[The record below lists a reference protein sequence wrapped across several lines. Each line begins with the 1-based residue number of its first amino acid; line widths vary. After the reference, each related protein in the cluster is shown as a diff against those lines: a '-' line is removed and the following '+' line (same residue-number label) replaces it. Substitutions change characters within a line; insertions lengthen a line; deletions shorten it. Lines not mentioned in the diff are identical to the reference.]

1 MDQADPQS
9 APMTVTFSCP
19 PELVAALPRPVP
31 AVLGL
36 PDWF

>member
-19 PELVAALPRPVP
+19 PELEAVHGEDPELLGKDRAA
-31 AVLGL
+31 
-36 PDWF
+36 